1 MFIRRLGENALNQ
14 CSSGHNCSQILE
26 MTDGSFAAVGADIKN
41 EAQSFLPP
49 GPGIAANE
57 GMVKIPRPVM
67 IAAMLDI
74 LKAA

>member
-1 MFIRRLGENALNQ
+1 
-14 CSSGHNCSQILE
+14 

-67 IAAMLDI
+67 IAAILDI